1 MLESTLDTHI
11 LAQCLEHP
19 QQVSAF
25 VRSYKTSILN
35 QDFSLLLS
43 SLSTH
48 PIASLIASV
57 AQNTSWCRP
66 CEVALDCGVQG
77 TSGLQTRLKELS
89 CQTLEDYKCR
99 CGSKRECTLPQ
110 THLWTLSRKGGWR
123 TVANSRLGT
132 LWLDLFTVVYLYNL
146 LQALLFLFRIQNLYH
161 ANALWVALYMNF
173 ERCLNLDLF
182 VFSKWRH
189 VEKFVASQ
197 NCRSCQFADKRG
209 QGE

>member
-1 MLESTLDTHI
+1 MTLSPNVLSPPWLLWTVSYSSSVVQQFRMLEWTLDTHI

-77 TSGLQTRLKELS
+77 TSGLQTLLKELS
-89 CQTLEDYKCR
+89 CQTLEDYECR
-99 CGSKRECTLPQ
+99 YGSKQECTLPQ
-110 THLWTLSRKGGWR
+110 THL
-123 TVANSRLGT
+123 
-132 LWLDLFTVVYLYNL
+132 
-146 LQALLFLFRIQNLYH
+146 
-161 ANALWVALYMNF
+161 
-173 ERCLNLDLF
+173 
-182 VFSKWRH
+182 
-189 VEKFVASQ
+189 
-197 NCRSCQFADKRG
+197 
-209 QGE
+209 